1 MERFKGKTAIITG
14 STSGIGKGIARRL
27 ASEGANVVI
36 NSYREHDDTAD
47 ILAEITSSGGEA
59 VFIQADM
66 SKTDEID
73 HLIDRSVAHFGRV
86 DILVNNAGIQ
96 IHSPFLDVKEKD
108 FDKVISVNMK
118 GYYFAA
124 QAFVRYAVKHD
135 IKGVIVNNSSVH
147 EIIPFPNFGSYA
159 MSKGGV
165 LMMTRNLA
173 VELAPFGIRVNNV
186 APGAITTDI
195 NDALDENPELK
206 AELLTN
212 ISLGR
217 MGSVEE
223 VAAVVAF
230 LASDEASYV
239 TGATFTVDGG
249 LSYHYT
255 EQ

>member
-36 NSYREHDDTAD
+36 NSYREHEDTTD

-124 QAFVRYAVKHD
+124 QAFVRYAVEHD

>member
-36 NSYREHDDTAD
+36 NSYREHEDTTD

-108 FDKVISVNMK
+108 FDKVISV
-118 GYYFAA
+118 
-124 QAFVRYAVKHD
+124 
-135 IKGVIVNNSSVH
+135 
-147 EIIPFPNFGSYA
+147 
-159 MSKGGV
+159 
-165 LMMTRNLA
+165 
-173 VELAPFGIRVNNV
+173 
-186 APGAITTDI
+186 
-195 NDALDENPELK
+195 
-206 AELLTN
+206 
-212 ISLGR
+212 
-217 MGSVEE
+217 
-223 VAAVVAF
+223 
-230 LASDEASYV
+230 
-239 TGATFTVDGG
+239 
-249 LSYHYT
+249 
-255 EQ
+255 